1 MIPKFIYKTAPSLT
15 SEIKEI
21 NDLLEKK
28 NKGWQV
34 KFYDD
39 DQCLNF
45 LINEFQ
51 NNNLNLLKTRITI

>member
-15 SEIKEI
+15 PEIKEI

-28 NKGWQV
+28 NKGWKV

-45 LINEFQ
+45 LIKRGAKENVKR
-51 NNNLNLLKTRITI
+51 NTTRG